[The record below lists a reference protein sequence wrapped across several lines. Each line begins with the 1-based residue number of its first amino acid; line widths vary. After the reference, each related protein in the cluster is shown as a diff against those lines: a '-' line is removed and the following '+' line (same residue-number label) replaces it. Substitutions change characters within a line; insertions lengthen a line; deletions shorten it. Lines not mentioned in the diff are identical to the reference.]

1 MKPIVKESD
10 YRTIKNIINN
20 LSPSQKTREVGQLM
34 DELNLAKKVPDTKI
48 AKNIIQL
55 NSYFEVELGQPSQ
68 TIKMKMVIPKDANL
82 AENKISVFSPLSVA
96 LIGFREGASVDW
108 VLPGG
113 LRKIKILK
121 VTNQDQKEL
130 VTK

>member
-20 LSPSQKTREVGQLM
+20 LTPAQKTREVGQLM
-34 DELNLAKKVPDTKI
+34 DELNLAKKVPDNKI
-48 AKNIIQL
+48 PKGTIQL
-55 NSYFEVELGQPSQ
+55 NSHFEVELGQPSQ

-82 AENKISVFSPLSVA
+82 AQNKISVFSPLSVA
-96 LIGFREGASVDW
+96 LIGFKEGATVDW
-108 VLPGG
+108 ELPGG
-113 LRKIKILK
+113 LRKIKIVK
-121 VTNQDQKEL
+121 VTTQVQKEM